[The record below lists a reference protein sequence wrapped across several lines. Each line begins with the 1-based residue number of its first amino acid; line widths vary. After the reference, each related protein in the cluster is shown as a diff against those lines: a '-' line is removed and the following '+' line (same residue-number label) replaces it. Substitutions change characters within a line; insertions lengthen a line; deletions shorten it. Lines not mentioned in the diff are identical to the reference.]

1 MHFIIEEAG
10 ETVLELSKGT
20 VKSITILFCFNKILK

>member
-20 VKSITILFCFNKILK
+20 VKLFQFCFVSIKY